1 MRRPYHAMIAS
12 AVGLLVLVGRPAGFV
27 GNDTGGIIPWS
38 PETRRFARDIA
49 AEHCAAYRKFARIT
63 SVHARYGDYI
73 GFECVWSRSARP

>member
-12 AVGLLVLVGRPAGFV
+12 MFGLLVVVGRPAGFV

-38 PETRRFARDIA
+38 PETRRFAREIA
-49 AEHCAAYRKFARIT
+49 AEHCASYRKYARIT

>member
-1 MRRPYHAMIAS
+1 MQRRHCAMIAS
-12 AVGLLVLVGRPAGFV
+12 LAALFVVVGRPVGFV

-38 PETRRFARDIA
+38 PETRRLARDIA
-49 AEHCAAYRKFARIT
+49 AEHCASYRKFARIT